1 MKGRLIDIVSIQIR
15 NYKTY
20 DTRAQQAHSLAL
32 LTRAI
37 KTTQNCFVTKFNA
50 KSNKILFLCCAYIC
64 ASVQKYRLTVMV
76 DSKFLCF
83 HCIFKEN
90 YFKYVPTGNQV
101 CTVNYTILLN

>member
-1 MKGRLIDIVSIQIR
+1 MKGGLIDIVSLQIR
-15 NYKTY
+15 NYETY

-37 KTTQNCFVTKFNA
+37 KTTQNCFVTKFIA
-50 KSNKILFLCCAYIC
+50 KLNKFLFLCCAYIC
-64 ASVQKYRLTVMV
+64 ASVQKYRLTVVV

-90 YFKYVPTGNQV
+90 YFKYVHTGNQV